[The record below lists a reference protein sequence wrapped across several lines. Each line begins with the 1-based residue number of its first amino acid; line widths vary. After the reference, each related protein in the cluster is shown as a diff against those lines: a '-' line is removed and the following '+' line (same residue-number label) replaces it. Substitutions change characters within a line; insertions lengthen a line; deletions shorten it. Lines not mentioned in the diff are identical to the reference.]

1 MRKLLLDANF
11 LILPFQFNVD
21 IFGEFDRLVGEQYQ
35 TYTLNRTYNEAL
47 NVEDGRYR
55 TKVERLVKESMPN
68 IEVLEVVADHGMD
81 ADDMLVQMAGEY
93 IVCTND
99 SDLKR
104 RLREQEL
111 PHIYLR
117 QKNHLEGKY
126 LRNSTF
132 Y

>member
-1 MRKLLLDANF
+1 MRKILLDANF

-21 IFGEFDRLVGEQYQ
+21 MFGEFDRLIGERYE

-47 NVEDGRYR
+47 NVEDGKYR
-55 TKVERLVKESMPN
+55 NMVKRLVEESDPEIGILQVMSDRDVDD
-68 IEVLEVVADHGMD
+68 VLVE
-81 ADDMLVQMAGEY
+81 LAGDY

-99 SDLKR
+99 RELKR
-104 RLREQEL
+104 RLRSNEL

-117 QKNHLEGKY
+117 QKNHLDGTY

-132 Y
+132 F